1 MNIKILPTHYILKRW
16 TREARNG
23 SIQDK
28 QGRNVVENSKREAQL
43 RYKFLSHKFHNLADK
58 AANSQECCVLLENA
72 LDCLSIQL
80 EGKLNVSTSVMNEPC
95 KNQENID
102 PNVQQRDNML
112 SAAKLKKKEVQSK
125 NSMRKKTWLDK
136 LLKGGKR
143 KATKPAAP
151 TKKEQ
156 RYVQCNPN

>member
-1 MNIKILPTHYILKRW
+1 
-16 TREARNG
+16 
-23 SIQDK
+23 
-28 QGRNVVENSKREAQL
+28 VVENPKREAQL

-125 NSMRKKTWLDK
+125 AKF
-136 LLKGGKR
+136 
-143 KATKPAAP
+143 
-151 TKKEQ
+151 
-156 RYVQCNPN
+156 

>member
-1 MNIKILPTHYILKRW
+1 M
-16 TREARNG
+16 
-23 SIQDK
+23 
-28 QGRNVVENSKREAQL
+28 VENSKREAQL

-58 AANSQECCVLLENA
+58 AAKVQECCVLLENA

-80 EGKLNVSTSVMNEPC
+80 EEKLNVSTSVMNEPC

-125 NSMRKKTWLDK
+125 AKF
-136 LLKGGKR
+136 
-143 KATKPAAP
+143 
-151 TKKEQ
+151 
-156 RYVQCNPN
+156 